1 LSGGR
6 AIAENLQLDRQLI
19 LNGDDA
25 ARVPIDSLGGITI
38 REFDWGPLTR
48 GLRPTLDPLASI
60 IPADQHAVF
69 FPSVVATLNTMQE
82 LERAGLAVVQM
93 ATITST
99 NDRIAHRYQRQLGIL
114 NPDLGRLLPPTLV
127 TGVAM
132 TGSDLYFDTGTDTAT
147 IYATEQPEQVA
158 KLLSASWSIIKT
170 ANPEA
175 IESRESIG
183 GVACRVLRSP
193 DRVVSAYLAE
203 RPGLVI
209 LANSPVQIRR
219 IVEVQS
225 GKSPALASSPEYIYF
240 RDRYRRTDADESAFA
255 ILPDAAIRRWCG
267 PKWRIAHHRR
277 LMTGSAL
284 AAAQASHLVE
294 MQSLKEPRSVDETG
308 LGPVTVSNHGVY
320 SSSLG
325 SRLFQ
330 TPIAEVDLD
339 VVTKTEADA
348 YRQWRDGYQ
357 QNWSRYFDPI
367 AVRVAIKPDHI
378 GVDVSVMPLIERS
391 RYGEL
396 VSVSAGAKLPPTA
409 GDPHPESLVHFVL
422 AFNRQSE
429 SFQQTMRQLDSI
441 ATTDDG
447 TPTIRSWVG
456 DWLTLYA
463 DEDPLW
469 DEFVKDGSNYD
480 FWEKKGVQIPIGIA
494 VAVHDADK
502 RARFQKALRSVFIW
516 DKAERD
522 SHEYKGIP
530 YLEVRHTA
538 VPVFYSLAL
547 PDQWLLSPSEK
558 VVRRAIDRHLA
569 RKDGKSTVPPNFTWA
584 GDSLGFAAKAQA
596 TKYLHDF
603 MFGSSL
609 HQIRGACWANLPIL
623 NEWHALDPSG
633 DPVAFHE
640 KWWGERLLCPA
651 GGKFVW
657 NAEDGTME
665 STILGHPGRPKEPQA
680 IESPFLKSLREAQM
694 GITFEMNGLR
704 ARVDL
709 RRQP

>member
-1 LSGGR
+1 M
-6 AIAENLQLDRQLI
+6 
-19 LNGDDA
+19 
-25 ARVPIDSLGGITI
+25 PIDSLGGITI

-48 GLRPTLDPLASI
+48 GLRPTLDPLASV

-93 ATITST
+93 ATVTST

-132 TGSDLYFDTGTDTAT
+132 TGSDLYFDTGTDTAA

-158 KLLSASWSIIKT
+158 KLLSASWGIIKT

-175 IESRESIG
+175 AESRESIA

-225 GKSPALASSPEYIYF
+225 GKSPALAGSPEYVYF

-277 LMTGSAL
+277 IMTGSAL

-308 LGPVTVSNHGVY
+308 LGPITVSNHGVY
-320 SSSLG
+320 STSLG

-348 YRQWRDGYQ
+348 YRQWRDSYQ

-378 GVDVSVMPLIERS
+378 GVDLSVMPLIERS

-409 GDPHPESLVHFVL
+409 GDPHPESLVHFVIG
-422 AFNRQSE
+422 FNRQSE
-429 SFQQTMRQLDSI
+429 SFQETIRQLDSFTTREDNS
-441 ATTDDG
+441 ATV
-447 TPTIRSWVG
+447 RSWVG

-469 DEFVKDGSNYD
+469 DEFVKDGSNYG

-494 VAVHDADK
+494 IAVHDADK
-502 RARFQKALRSVFIW
+502 RAQFQKRCAPCSFGTKRREIRTNTRAFPIWKCATRPCRYSIRSRSPISGCCRRVKKSFEGRSIGISLA
-516 DKAERD
+516 KMESPRFRRTSLGPAIASGLPPRPRRQNICTISCSAAVCTRSAERVGRICPF
-522 SHEYKGIP
+522 SMSGTRSI
-530 YLEVRHTA
+530 RAATR
-538 VPVFYSLAL
+538 
-547 PDQWLLSPSEK
+547 LLSTRSGGANGSCARPAASSFGTPRTARWNRRSSATRAGRRNRKRSNRRSSSRCAMRKWGSPS
-558 VVRRAIDRHLA
+558 R
-569 RKDGKSTVPPNFTWA
+569 
-584 GDSLGFAAKAQA
+584 
-596 TKYLHDF
+596 
-603 MFGSSL
+603 
-609 HQIRGACWANLPIL
+609 
-623 NEWHALDPSG
+623 
-633 DPVAFHE
+633 
-640 KWWGERLLCPA
+640 
-651 GGKFVW
+651 
-657 NAEDGTME
+657 
-665 STILGHPGRPKEPQA
+665 
-680 IESPFLKSLREAQM
+680 
-694 GITFEMNGLR
+694 
-704 ARVDL
+704 
-709 RRQP
+709 